1 MSHEA
6 MIRGLKDNLEVL
18 ENLVDSIPESQL
30 SLKRGRG
37 VWSIYEHVNHLALV
51 QLMLF
56 RRLELFV
63 KEEKP
68 EIKPYIPDQKSESI
82 RSQNKPIGDLV
93 AIFTKGRARQIELID
108 SSEPDLW
115 SKSASHPEYTLY
127 TFEILVR
134 HILLHDGFHMYRIE
148 ELWLA
153 KDAYLT
159 EM

>member
-1 MSHEA
+1 MTHEA
-6 MIRGLKDNLEVL
+6 LVRCLKVNLEVL
-18 ENLVDSIPESQL
+18 ENLVGSVPEPQL
-30 SLKRGRG
+30 SVNRG
-37 VWSIYEHVNHLALV
+37 VGIWSIYEHVNHLAHV
-51 QLMLF
+51 QRMLF
-56 RRLELFV
+56 ERLELFV
-63 KEEKP
+63 KEKKP

-82 RSQNKPIGDLV
+82 RSQNKTIGELL
-93 AIFTKGRARQIELID
+93 AIFAKWRKRQIELIETC
-108 SSEPDLW
+108 EPDLW

>member
-1 MSHEA
+1 MTHEA
-6 MIRGLKDNLEVL
+6 LIQGLRANPEVL
-18 ENLVDSIPESQL
+18 ENLIDCIPEPQL
-30 SLKRGRG
+30 SVKRGRD
-37 VWSIYEHVNHLALV
+37 VWSIYEHVNHLAQV

-56 RRLELFV
+56 TRLELFV
-63 KEEKP
+63 KEAKP
-68 EIKPYIPDQKSESI
+68 EIKPYMPDQKSESI
-82 RSQNKPIGDLV
+82 RSQNKTIGDLL
-93 AIFTKGRARQIELID
+93 AIFAKWRTSQIELIETC
-108 SSEPDLW
+108 EPDLW

>member
-1 MSHEA
+1 MTHEA
-6 MIRGLKDNLEVL
+6 LIRGLKANLEVL

-30 SLKRGRG
+30 SVKRGRD
-37 VWSIYEHVNHLALV
+37 VWSIYEHVNHLAVV

-56 RRLELFV
+56 ERLELFV
-63 KEEKP
+63 KEQRP

-82 RSQNKPIGDLV
+82 HSQNKTIGDLL
-93 AIFTKGRARQIELID
+93 AIFAKWRTRQIELIETGE
-108 SSEPDLW
+108 SELW
-115 SKSASHPEYTLY
+115 SKSASHPEYVLY

-148 ELWLA
+148 ESWLA